1 MRPPFS
7 FLAGV
12 AVVVLYCVFTFASFA
27 LYPAA
32 YSPVT
37 NWLSDLGNS
46 SYNPKGAV
54 FYNLGCILTGIALF
68 PFFIGL
74 YEWYTVNKRFRLGL
88 VVWQAEGCVA
98 AFSLIMIGVFSEDS
112 GSLHTLWS
120 AVFFILILGVLLGV
134 GSLLFTHPR
143 YIRKI
148 AYYGFIVA
156 AIDVLFIFFDAPWLE
171 WFTVF
176 SALGYVGLMAYNML
190 KK

>member
-1 MRPPFS
+1 
-7 FLAGV
+7 
-12 AVVVLYCVFTFASFA
+12 
-27 LYPAA
+27 
-32 YSPVT
+32 
-37 NWLSDLGNS
+37 
-46 SYNPKGAV
+46 
-54 FYNLGCILTGIALF
+54 
-68 PFFIGL
+68 
-74 YEWYTVNKRFRLGL
+74 
-88 VVWQAEGCVA
+88 
-98 AFSLIMIGVFSEDS
+98 MIGVFSEDS

-134 GSLLFTHPR
+134 GSLLFTHPH

-156 AIDVLFIFFDAPWLE
+156 AIDILLIFFDAPWLE